1 MNQLYAVQ
9 LLLKQARE
17 ARNSAAKTVADA
29 LVWRDNSRQKFDMLN
44 QYRSDYLTH
53 LENEFGQVA
62 KVSVLSQHTAFVG
75 KLEEAIDQQTRD
87 MEFREQALESARL
100 RLMDCERRIRSL
112 QLYVE
117 RLLRTEALKENRR
130 EQKAMDEF
138 AALAASRISPSY

>member
-17 ARNSAAKTVADA
+17 ARNQAAKTMADA
-29 LVWRDNSRQKFDMLN
+29 LTWRDNSQQKFDLLK
-44 QYRSDYLTH
+44 QYRSDYLTQ

-62 KVSVLSQHTAFVG
+62 KVSVLNQHSAFVG
-75 KLEEAIDQQTRD
+75 KLEEAIDQQSRD
-87 MEFREQALESARL
+87 MEFREQTLENARL
-100 RLMDCERRIRSL
+100 RLLEGERRIRSL

-117 RLLRTEALKENRR
+117 RLLRAEALKESRR

-138 AALAASRISPSY
+138 AALAASRISSSY